1 MAEGDCLFCWTT
13 QHQLLSVAFSYEGL
27 IIFDVFVLALVL
39 IEKEICSYCI
49 LERVIKYCYFGIFVD
64 RLYPL
69 SGFLI
74 NKYECIIRVAV
85 LKTILQ

>member
-1 MAEGDCLFCWTT
+1 MAERDCLFCWTT
-13 QHQLLSVAFSYEGL
+13 QHQLLISVL